1 MTFCLDFFHRLL
13 NANFHFSQA
22 ETTYHAEW
30 ADIAVSLDATCVVLR
45 SFHENLERTKHTQLP
60 EPFPSRLIELLQ

>member
-1 MTFCLDFFHRLL
+1 M
-13 NANFHFSQA
+13 
-22 ETTYHAEW
+22 YHAEW